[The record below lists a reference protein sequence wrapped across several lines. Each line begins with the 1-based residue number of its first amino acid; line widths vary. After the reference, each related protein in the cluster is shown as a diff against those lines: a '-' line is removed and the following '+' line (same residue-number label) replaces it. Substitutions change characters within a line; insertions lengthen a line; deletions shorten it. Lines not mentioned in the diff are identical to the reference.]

1 MNDSRRDVIVVGG
14 GMVGA
19 ASAALLARCGLS
31 VSLVDASSPPAA
43 FDPES
48 EVGLRVSAI
57 SPGSAAVLDQV
68 GAWQAIEARRSSPYR
83 RMIVED
89 REATASVE
97 FEAAPFGLER
107 LGTIVENDLVRRV
120 LWDTLEG
127 HALVELRPATRLERL
142 EQDADRVRVHLSDG
156 TELSA
161 RLLLGCDGAASIV
174 RRAVGVASE
183 AWEYNQR
190 GLVCTVR
197 KSRSNPAVAWQRFL
211 ATGPLAFLP
220 LEDGRSSLV
229 WTLPG
234 DEAARLEQASEVE
247 FRSALEEASDGW
259 LGSVE
264 AVGSRASFPLR
275 MRLAE
280 RLVSRRVVLLG
291 DAAHVVHPLAG
302 QGVNLGLADAAALVE
317 TLARARRETGRL
329 ADPSSLQR
337 FQRWRRSESGV
348 MAGGIHALGL
358 LFRPDALSVPRR
370 VGLELVSRSWLAREA
385 FVQRAAGLG
394 PDAPRLLRGETLQDL
409 LR

>member
-1 MNDSRRDVIVVGG
+1 
-14 GMVGA
+14 
-19 ASAALLARCGLS
+19 
-31 VSLVDASSPPAA
+31 LVDASSPPAA

-48 EVGLRVSAI
+48 EIGLRVSAI

-68 GAWQAIEARRSSPYR
+68 GAWQTIEARRSSPYR
-83 RMIVED
+83 RMVVED
-89 REATASVE
+89 RVATAAVE

-142 EQDADRVRVHLSDG
+142 EQDADHVRVHLSDG

-174 RRAVGVASE
+174 RRAVGVSSD
-183 AWEYNQR
+183 AWDYNQR
-190 GLVCTVR
+190 GLVCSVR
-197 KSRSNPAVAWQRFL
+197 KSRPNPAVAWQRFL
-211 ATGPLAFLP
+211 PTGPLAFLP

-229 WTLPG
+229 WTLPA
-234 DEAARLEQASEVE
+234 DEATRLEQASGEE
-247 FRSALEEASDGW
+247 FRSALDEASDGW

-264 AVGSRASFPLR
+264 EVGPRASFPLR

-280 RLVSRRVVLLG
+280 RFVSRRVVLLG

-329 ADPSSLQR
+329 AYPAALQR

-358 LFRPDALSVPRR
+358 LFRPDALSAPRR
-370 VGLELVSRSWLAREA
+370 LGLELVSRSWLAREA
-385 FVQRAAGLG
+385 FVHRAAGLG